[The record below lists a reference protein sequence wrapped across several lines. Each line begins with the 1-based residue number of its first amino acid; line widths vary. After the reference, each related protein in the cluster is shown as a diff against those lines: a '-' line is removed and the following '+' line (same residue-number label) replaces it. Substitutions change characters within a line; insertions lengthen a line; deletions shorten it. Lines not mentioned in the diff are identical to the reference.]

1 MNNSIKISSYRWESL
16 PADILA
22 LRKQIFINEQHV
34 PVELEFDEMD
44 EHSVHFSAR
53 LVDGAVTTND
63 ANTALQGEAVGC
75 ARLYKSCKRDDQG
88 IIGRMAVHAGHRNK
102 GIAFKLMQAV
112 IRYGVEVLGFTSF
125 KLSAQLTAIDFY
137 KRSGFVPYG
146 DQFIDAGIDH
156 MDMFHMAPALWLA
169 RGDQTAEQVKSP
181 LCAGKDESTWH
192 FHNIEECRTLA
203 RTMLLQAKNKVEIYS
218 HDLEHEL
225 YSDSQIV
232 DYISAIARSH
242 PASEVRL
249 LIKDARSIVKRHH
262 PLVALAERLP
272 SKISIKI
279 CDQDYPTTGAAF
291 MLADR
296 YMALH
301 RLEHDVYEGFANFRT
316 AGRVKVLRDEFE
328 AMWQRAKKSKEFG
341 TIGL

>member
-125 KLSAQLTAIDFY
+125 KLSAQLTAIDFI
-137 KRSGFVPYG
+137 SAAVL
-146 DQFIDAGIDH
+146 
-156 MDMFHMAPALWLA
+156 FHMA
-169 RGDQTAEQVKSP
+169 TS
-181 LCAGKDESTWH
+181 
-192 FHNIEECRTLA
+192 
-203 RTMLLQAKNKVEIYS
+203 LL
-218 HDLEHEL
+218 
-225 YSDSQIV
+225 
-232 DYISAIARSH
+232 
-242 PASEVRL
+242 
-249 LIKDARSIVKRHH
+249 
-262 PLVALAERLP
+262 
-272 SKISIKI
+272 
-279 CDQDYPTTGAAF
+279 
-291 MLADR
+291 MLASI
-296 YMALH
+296 
-301 RLEHDVYEGFANFRT
+301 T
-316 AGRVKVLRDEFE
+316 WTCSIWLRPYG
-328 AMWQRAKKSKEFG
+328 WQEEIKPPNR
-341 TIGL
+341 